1 MLALTFK
8 LLALVLCIAIAG
20 VLIVAATRP
29 DIISVQRSAN
39 IHAAPERIFPLLSD
53 FRPNSWGRWSPYE
66 TKDPDMQR
74 TFSGPTQGIGAV
86 YEWQG
91 DRNIG
96 QGRMEITGATS
107 SKVTIKL
114 DFIKPFEAH
123 NVAEFTLQPQAD
135 ATQVTWAMRGPANYL
150 SKIISVFLDMDR
162 MIGSDF
168 EAGLARLK
176 TLAEQAP

>member
-20 VLIVAATRP
+20 VLILAATRP
-29 DIISVQRSAN
+29 NTLSVQRSAN
-39 IHAAPERIFPLLSD
+39 IQAPPERIVPLLSD
-53 FRPNSWGRWSPYE
+53 FRPSSWGAWSPYE

-74 TFSGPTQGIGAV
+74 TLSGATQGVGAI

-96 QGRMEITGATS
+96 QGRMEVTAATP
-107 SKVTIKL
+107 SKVTIQL
-114 DFIKPFEAH
+114 DFIAPFEAH

-135 ATQVTWAMRGPANYL
+135 ATRITWTMRGPATYL
-150 SKIISVFLDMDR
+150 SKIMSVFLDMDR
-162 MIGSDF
+162 MIGTDF
-168 EAGLARLK
+168 EAGLAKLK